1 MKKIIVWLI
10 LSVSIMGILAGC
22 SKKDDEKNGSDEL
35 SPTPAVTDEE
45 GDDVDNEADNEDGQV
60 DAFVPADNPVVKE
73 DYDYNNYIKLGK
85 YKGIEVKVEQLEV
98 TEEDVDIIIQMD
110 MLDNASTP
118 VDVTDRAVKAGDTL
132 NIDFIGYHNDEP
144 FVGGAAEGFEITVG
158 SKVFI
163 SGFEEQL
170 IGAEIGK
177 EVDVNVVFP
186 ENYNNADLA
195 GEPALFKVTVNG
207 IQYFELTKDF
217 VKDVMGFETEDEY
230 RNSIRQDLALENADR
245 RARQKEND
253 VYTAVINGSE
263 ISLPDN
269 LLAYYEA
276 DIKTMYT
283 NIAGSYGSDLE
294 TFLSI
299 SGSSM
304 EEFDMDAKAYS
315 KNMVTRELIIK
326 AISAAEGIEL
336 TEEEFQ
342 TEVTQ
347 YATQYGYETNEEFLE
362 EANSEVLRQDLLF
375 YKIIKFLVAE
385 SVEI

>member
-1 MKKIIVWLI
+1 MKKILVWLI
-10 LSVSIMGILAGC
+10 LSVSIMGTLAGC
-22 SKKDDEKNGSDEL
+22 SKKDDENNVDDQL

-45 GDDVDNEADNEDGQV
+45 GNDVDDETDNEDGQV
-60 DAFVPADNPVVKE
+60 EAFVPVENPVVKE

-85 YKGIEVKVEQLEV
+85 YKGIEVKLEQLEV
-98 TEEDVDIIIQMD
+98 TEEDVDVVIQMD
-110 MLDNASTP
+110 LLDNASTP
-118 VDVTDRAVKAGDTL
+118 VDVTDRAVKLGDTL

-144 FVGGAAEGFEITVG
+144 FVGGEAEGFELTVG

-207 IQYFELTKDF
+207 IQHFELTEDF
-217 VKDVMGFETEDEY
+217 IKDVMGFETEEEY
-230 RNSIRQDLALENADR
+230 RESIRQDLALENADKR
-245 RARQKEND
+245 TRQKEND

-263 ISLPDN
+263 ISLPEN
-269 LLAYYEA
+269 LLEYYEA
-276 DIKTMYT
+276 DIKTMYS
-283 NIAGSYGSDLE
+283 NIAGSYGTDLE
-294 TFLSI
+294 TFLSM

-304 EEFDMDAKAYS
+304 EEFDVDAKAYS

-347 YATQYGYETNEEFLE
+347 YATQYGYETNEAFLE
-362 EANSEVLRQDLLF
+362 EANTEILREDLLF
-375 YKIIKFLVAE
+375 YKIIKFLVEE
-385 SVEI
+385 SIEV